1 MAVEIRANAPSQNN
15 VGTPLDSRR
24 DFPVLK
30 TALTVIATLAVRSVV
45 VTLWD
50 YSRSSPAESPET
62 PIEPPPTK
70 DEKTSWEKT
79 STHISYRETPTQKPS
94 AWPTPVDAGCVYYRH
109 KKYTA
114 SLQYKLMD
122 EQDPLEVCQG
132 IGPVTINGVTFNSPL
147 KCEAKGQTQL
157 VGTWLVESN
166 DCERRKVSR
175 LWNLSLGDNWKAI
188 CRTTPAEIDGKFYE
202 HPAYC
207 EDK

>member
-1 MAVEIRANAPSQNN
+1 MVHSP
-15 VGTPLDSRR
+15 VPGPLQ
-24 DFPVLK
+24 
-30 TALTVIATLAVRSVV
+30 LT
-45 VTLWD
+45 
-50 YSRSSPAESPET
+50 
-62 PIEPPPTK
+62 
-70 DEKTSWEKT
+70 
-79 STHISYRETPTQKPS
+79 Q
-94 AWPTPVDAGCVYYRH
+94 GVYYRH

-166 DCERRKVSR
+166 DCKYMPKWGRFDTKSCGQCGERRKVSR

-188 CRTTPAEIDGKFYE
+188 CSTTPAEIDGKFYE

-207 EDK
+207 EDKGISGIWASFYVPDASCGNCPGASN